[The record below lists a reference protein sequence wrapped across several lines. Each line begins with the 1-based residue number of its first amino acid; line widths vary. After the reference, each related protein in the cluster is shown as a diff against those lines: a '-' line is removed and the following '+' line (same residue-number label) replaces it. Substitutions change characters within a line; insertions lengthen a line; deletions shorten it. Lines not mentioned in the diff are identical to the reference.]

1 MRSSQDNLKSEARNP
16 KPAERVRQVAMRGVA
31 DSLLAANHCRRSTS
45 DWETSE
51 TATFERIKAR
61 IS

>member
-16 KPAERVRQVAMRGVA
+16 KPAERVRQVVGWGVA
-31 DSLLAANHCRRSTS
+31 DSLLVANHCGRPSC
-45 DWETSE
+45 DWQSSE
-51 TATFERIKAR
+51 SATFEHIKTR